1 MSLVV
6 HSGSEN
12 KVRNSIGQLFVM
24 KKFMPKKLGTTIY
37 NAIVNSQLSYAIA
50 VWGGTENNLQTVYT
64 PETVVRNLFG
74 IKKVSKFLTL
84 RKF

>member
-1 MSLVV
+1 MVEPEDLIHQRQGVSLVV

-50 VWGGTENNLQTVYT
+50 VWGGTENNLQ
-64 PETVVRNLFG
+64 
-74 IKKVSKFLTL
+74 KQ
-84 RKF
+84 